1 VSEVEQPDG
10 VLVRLPTWVGD
21 VVMAT
26 PALRALRCG
35 LPDAHIIVEGRGFLS
50 GLLAGLDSF
59 DEFVTA
65 PGRGLGELWRHGRQL
80 AQRRLALALL
90 LPDAARA
97 AVPTW
102 IARVPRRVGYSRDPA
117 RRLLL
122 TDALS
127 PPRNPDG
134 SRRPIPMVERYLAIT
149 RRVDCDLADPRVE
162 LAVDEATRHSVRGRL
177 ATQQHESGKNYAVVT
192 PGASFGASKLYPPES
207 FARACDGL
215 IVECDLSIV
224 FAPGPGEEQLCR
236 HVVELM
242 HHDALVLADPVTTLA
257 EHKALLA
264 DAALAVSNDTGPRHM
279 AVALGVPTVT
289 LMGPT
294 DPRHTE
300 YQLDRQ
306 RVLREDVECSPCHE
320 KICPIDHRCMTRLAP
335 ERIVAAAA
343 DLLGRRKEA
352 PAA

>member
-1 VSEVEQPDG
+1 VSGPEQPSGG

-26 PALRALRCG
+26 PALRALRRG
-35 LPDAHIIVEGRGFLS
+35 LPDAHLIVEGRDFLA

-59 DEFVTA
+59 DEFVSA
-65 PGRGLGELWRHGRQL
+65 PGRGLGELWRHGRRL
-80 AQRRLALALL
+80 AERRLTLAVL

-97 AVPTW
+97 AVPSW
-102 IARVPRRVGYSRDPA
+102 IARVPRRVGYSRDA
-117 RRLLL
+117 GRRLLL
-122 TDALS
+122 TEALS

-149 RRVDCDLADPRVE
+149 RRVGCDLTDPRVE
-162 LAVDEATRHSVRGRL
+162 LVVDEPTRQAIRARMAAAGSPSTEH
-177 ATQQHESGKNYAVVT
+177 YAVVT

-215 IVECDLSIV
+215 VVECGLSVV
-224 FAPGPGEEQLCR
+224 FAPGPGEEELCR
-236 HVVELM
+236 RVIELM
-242 HHDALVLADPVTTLA
+242 DTDALVLDDPVTTLA

-264 DAALAVSNDTGPRHM
+264 DAALALSNDTGPRHM

-294 DPRHTE
+294 DPRHSE
-300 YQLDRQ
+300 YEMDRQ
-306 RVLREDVECSPCHE
+306 RVLREDVDCSPCHE
-320 KICPIDHRCMTRLAP
+320 KICPIDHRCMTRLPP
-335 ERIVAAAA
+335 ERVVAAARE
-343 DLLGRRKEA
+343 LLSRRD
-352 PAA
+352 